1 MYPRIMLHTTSYTT
15 SSPTLAIMFPETA
28 IKILQMLF
36 YVLTTLWTGRERK
49 AYLLDLY
56 YPIDFH
62 NHLHHQPSE
71 EIRHRVQALACH
83 TIRQR
88 SSLSPWSVSTHL
100 YSRPGFPCPRAP
112 HSPSGLVFSQGFP
125 KASLPFLNLPISYAH
140 KLGYSFM
147 LGGGLGSG
155 PKGGASGSW
164 PHLLGDPVGRLCCL
178 AFLLSLR

>member
-71 EIRHRVQALACH
+71 EIRHRVQ
-83 TIRQR
+83 T
-88 SSLSPWSVSTHL
+88 SLSYHKTEELFVPMVSVHTPL
-100 YSRPGFPCPRAP
+100 LTSRVPMP
-112 HSPSGLVFSQGFP
+112 
-125 KASLPFLNLPISYAH
+125 
-140 KLGYSFM
+140 
-147 LGGGLGSG
+147 
-155 PKGGASGSW
+155 
-164 PHLLGDPVGRLCCL
+164 
-178 AFLLSLR
+178 